1 MKINEFVQFL
11 SRIEDVK
18 YNRDVSI
25 CMRDMEEIIDDCIK
39 DEDMRV
45 ELRMVLDDVWLD
57 NCIYKYRVFES
68 IKLYCEENEEQD
80 LDITVLVNKIKHIH
94 ENDYIFYIDH
104 ITGMIYSFTSELY
117 KKINEEVIYKIENYI
132 RYETNLVEGDDFR

>member
-18 YNRDVSI
+18 YNQDVSI

-45 ELRMVLDDVWLD
+45 ELRMALDDVWLD
-57 NCIYKYRVFES
+57 NCIYKYRVFEVV
-68 IKLYCEENEEQD
+68 KLYCEETEKRD
-80 LDITVLVNKIKHIH
+80 LDITVLVNTIKNIH
-94 ENDYIFYIDH
+94 YNEDIFYIDRVSN
-104 ITGMIYSFTSELY
+104 MIYSFTKEFFEII
-117 KKINEEVIYKIENYI
+117 KTQVIHKLENYI
-132 RYETNLVEGDDFR
+132 KYETDLIEGDEF